1 MNYKRRQVPKPPMTV
16 QILAPLSNKTI
27 RTQAADLLRGSIL
40 DGGLPIG
47 SRIVERQLAEQLGT
61 SLTAVREALIQ
72 LESEGLIVKKPNST
86 THVVSL
92 EPADIEQVFSV
103 REVLETYA
111 FELAAKLVQPAD
123 IEKLEQLHASAVEA
137 ARRRQHREY
146 IQRDLLWHD
155 LIWSIP
161 GNPYLYTS
169 LRRLVLPLFM
179 YSALQMSE
187 RQDFD
192 LLKDS
197 MTHAPLIEALR
208 GGKPR
213 EAKRVFLFA
222 LEQWRLQALQGEVKP
237 RFKNVQ

>member
-1 MNYKRRQVPKPPMTV
+1 MKAL
-16 QILAPLSNKTI
+16 ILAPLENKTI
-27 RTQAADLLRGSIL
+27 RTQAADLVRNSIL
-40 DGGLPIG
+40 EGSLPVG

-92 EPADIEQVFSV
+92 EPSDIEQIFAV
-103 REVLETYA
+103 REVIETHA
-111 FELAAKLVQPAD
+111 FEMAAKAAQPSD
-123 IEKLEQLHASAVEA
+123 IEKLEKLHASAVEA

-155 LIWSIP
+155 LIWRIP
-161 GNPYLYTS
+161 ANPYLYS
-169 LRRLVLPLFM
+169 SIRRLVLPLFM

-192 LLKDS
+192 LVKDS
-197 MTHAPLIEALR
+197 LTHAPLIEALR
-208 GGKPR
+208 GGKTR
-213 EAKRVFLFA
+213 EAKRTFLAA
-222 LEQWRLQALQGEVKP
+222 LELWRSQALQGELDSD
-237 RFKNVQ
+237 